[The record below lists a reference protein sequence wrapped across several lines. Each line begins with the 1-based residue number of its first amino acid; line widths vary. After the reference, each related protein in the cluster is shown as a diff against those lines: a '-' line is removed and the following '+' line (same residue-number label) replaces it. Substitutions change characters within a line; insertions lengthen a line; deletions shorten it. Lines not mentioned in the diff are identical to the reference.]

1 MSEVEVSPESMH
13 LCAGKVAESG
23 NAFGRSAETL
33 GDQVADDGLYGADA
47 LGSALAAMDAA
58 ACPDALDYYRSTGEA
73 VVETSTG
80 IDHMAAEYTRV
91 ERDNTAEV
99 DDILDALGTI

>member
-1 MSEVEVSPESMH
+1 MH

-23 NAFGRSAETL
+23 NEFGGSAESL
-33 GDQVADDGLYGADA
+33 KDKVDDDGLYGADA
-47 LGSALAAMDAA
+47 LGSALVAMDEA

-91 ERDNTAEV
+91 ERDNTDEV
-99 DDILDALGTI
+99 DAILDDLGTI

>member
-1 MSEVEVSPESMH
+1 MDVHPESMH
-13 LCAGKVAESG
+13 LCARKVAETG
-23 NAFGRSAETL
+23 NDFGTSAETL
-33 GDQVADDGLYGADA
+33 KDQVADDGLYGSDA
-47 LGSALAAMDAA
+47 LGDALVAMDEA

-91 ERDNTAEV
+91 DKDNTTEV
-99 DDILDALGTI
+99 DAILDDLGTI